1 MANFAI
7 TPTDTTFTI
16 DVGDDTVAAA
26 ASAAAASGSAGNAA
40 ADAALAQAA
49 ANQNTAPDI
58 ASGLAITS
66 GSGTSDRFFTVKH
79 SGPAE
84 YREYRNDAG
93 VATDFPQRRDNQ
105 RRRDFGEPAV
115 MILPPPALATGRYMI
130 WKQSPAVR
138 VYSDGSKWW
147 NTTTS
152 PWAEIVA
159 WWAPARCKLHV
170 DFENDRYYWNG
181 AVRALT
187 DLTAV
192 TGGYTLSDSLGVSD
206 RCSTAFEYR
215 HDHSA
220 TVAGTLLSFRT
231 STEDT
236 RFVPWNIDANRKISR
251 LYSFKTTGSADFL
264 AFDYTSKVG
273 EGGTYDG
280 RGRHRVCGVM
290 RHNQPLRS
298 LVNANE
304 IDTSAHNDGGN
315 IAITSAPTRWGFA
328 VRALANDNPLSNSEL
343 FSATVWAE
351 ELTDDEMF
359 EVNNPINVPRFHLL
373 GDSFLNLYKVL
384 DAVRLGLEA
393 EIDQYYAISQDG
405 VGGTDEQQ
413 QAIRF
418 ATDFDKWHEHTLVFL
433 NGGRDYQVDPGTVAG
448 RNAYIDAGLHSVLN
462 TLPHDR
468 WVLTE
473 AAPNT
478 NDGTTART
486 DWNSTEAHVRNICGP
501 HWVETLAPI
510 QALSNGGTDDENYVN
525 NLDLWPLSLR
535 TSAGDFHPNAAGY
548 TALGDIVADALIARG
563 YHIAPSILPVSL

>member
-1 MANFAI
+1 MSDLVAVI
-7 TPTDTTFTI
+7 RQDGPVVI
-16 DVGDDTVAAA
+16 KVGENTAAAA
-26 ASAAAASGSAGNAA
+26 ASATSAAES
-40 ADAALAQAA
+40 AALAQAA

-66 GSGTSDRFFTVKH
+66 GSGASDRFFTVKH

-105 RRRDFGEPAV
+105 RRRDFGEPTV
-115 MILPPPALATGRYMI
+115 MVLPPPELATGRYMI

-147 NTTTS
+147 NTTVS
-152 PWAEIVA
+152 PWTEIEA
-159 WWAPARCKLHV
+159 WWAPARCEAHI
-170 DFENDRYYWNG
+170 DRENARYYWG
-181 AVRALT
+181 GQVR
-187 DLTAV
+187 DVSELTAV
-192 TGGYTLSDSLGVSD
+192 GNGFILNDGLNVTDEITV
-206 RCSTAFEYR
+206 RFEYR
-215 HDHSA
+215 HDHSQ
-220 TVAGTLLSFRT
+220 TVSGSILSWWK
-231 STEDT
+231 STGGVRWE
-236 RFVPWNIDANRKISR
+236 FSALNI
-251 LYSFKTTGSADFL
+251 SADRKYWNFYGPK
-264 AFDYTSKVG
+264 DTSGADFIQPNMLSKTN

-280 RGRHRVCGVM
+280 RGRQRF
-290 RHNQPLRS
+290 
-298 LVNANE
+298 
-304 IDTSAHNDGGN
+304 SARFSQGSAIETRNGPGELQSKLFGDGAGL
-315 IAITSAPTRWGFA
+315 AVSAPTRFGFGARAFDQGFA
-328 VRALANDNPLSNSEL
+328 LTNSE
-343 FSATVWAE
+343 FFNGTVWSE
-351 ELTDDEMF
+351 TLTDDEMY
-359 EVNNPINVPRFHLL
+359 EVNAPLHVPRIHLL
-373 GDSFLNLYKVL
+373 GDSFLNLYKVF

-433 NGGRDYQVDPGTVAG
+433 NGGRDYQVDPGSVAG

-486 DWNSTEAHVRNICGP
+486 EWNATEAHVRNICGP

-535 TSAGDFHPNAAGY
+535 TSAGDFHPNAAGC
-548 TALGDIVADALIARG
+548 TALGGIVADALIARG
-563 YHIAPSILPVSL
+563 YHIAPSILPLTV